1 MVADALATDR
11 PRTAEEVLLRL
22 RRADR
27 RIGRATV
34 FRALDRLV
42 EAGLARRLEMEGHVY
57 GYVTCE
63 PEHHHHLLCT
73 SCGRV
78 EPIPERYVAGL
89 AGDIRRDRG
98 FIVEDA
104 RLDFYG
110 QCAEC
115 RGREQ

>member
-1 MVADALATDR
+1 MVADALSADR
-11 PRTAEEVLLRL
+11 PRTAEDVLRRL
-22 RRADR
+22 RRQDR

-34 FRALDRLV
+34 FRTLDRFV
-42 EAGLARRLEMEGHVY
+42 ETGLARRLEMDGHVY

-78 EPIPERYVAGL
+78 EPLPEAYISGL
-89 AGDIRRDRG
+89 AGRIQRDRG
-98 FIVEDA
+98 FAVDDA

-110 QCAEC
+110 RCAQCRSSA
-115 RGREQ
+115 G